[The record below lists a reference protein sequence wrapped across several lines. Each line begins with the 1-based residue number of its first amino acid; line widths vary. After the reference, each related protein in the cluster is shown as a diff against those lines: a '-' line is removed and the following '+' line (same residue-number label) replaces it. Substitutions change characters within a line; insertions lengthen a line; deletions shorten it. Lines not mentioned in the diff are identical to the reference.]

1 MTIFRRLKLSK
12 LSLNLFLLIC
22 FFLPWVSIR
31 GCEFTSEE
39 KYIPSG
45 PEEIYSGLSYALKDS
60 GPFPGNLLYFAIP
73 IFVILT
79 ITLTYLFYNK
89 RWIGKMVVSIVQCL
103 LGGLTVWSTYMITAF
118 AGFLA
123 FSEEKFGYYLAQIG
137 LFFFIVICIVEVFF
151 LAKMKEE
158 N

>member
-31 GCEFTSEE
+31 GCELDAEG

-60 GPFPGNLLYFAIP
+60 GSFPGNLAYFAIP

-79 ITLTYLFYNK
+79 VILIYLFYNK
-89 RWIGKMVVSIVQCL
+89 RWIGKMMASIIQSL
-103 LGGLTVWSTYMITAF
+103 LGGLTVWSTYTTTAF
-118 AGFLA
+118 AGFFA
-123 FSEEKFGYYLAQIG
+123 FSKEKFGYYLAQIG
-137 LFFFIVICIVEVFF
+137 LFVFIGISIVEVFF
-151 LAKMKEE
+151 LAKMDR
-158 N
+158 